1 MSITQFLSPYLYLT
15 ILAGILTFWQK
26 MLSQTIPRW
35 HCSCI
40 GFPILMSGYFHHC
53 VKTGDPAEQQKA
65 LSRTDTQAKPQEA
78 VQRTHCSV
86 KLHRDWPQKIPG
98 VCIPQKLNKCQGHS
112 KLFIG
117 LVGVGGGIW
126 SFNKNTQISGP
137 LSNTANKLS
146 CLRKA
151 CFSLRFYITAF
162 ISGTTKYSEN
172 LIS

>member
-1 MSITQFLSPYLYLT
+1 MTLLMYRFSNPNVRLFSPLCENRRPCR
-15 ILAGILTFWQK
+15 AAEGPQ
-26 MLSQTIPRW
+26 QDW
-35 HCSCI
+35 H
-40 GFPILMSGYFHHC
+40 SG
-53 VKTGDPAEQQKA
+53 Q
-65 LSRTDTQAKPQEA
+65 PQEA

-86 KLHRDWPQKIPG
+86 KPHRDWPQKIPG

-117 LVGVGGGIW
+117 LVEVGGGIW
-126 SFNKNTQISGP
+126 SFNKSTQISGP

-146 CLRKA
+146 CLRRA
-151 CFSLRFYITAF
+151 SFSLRFYITGF